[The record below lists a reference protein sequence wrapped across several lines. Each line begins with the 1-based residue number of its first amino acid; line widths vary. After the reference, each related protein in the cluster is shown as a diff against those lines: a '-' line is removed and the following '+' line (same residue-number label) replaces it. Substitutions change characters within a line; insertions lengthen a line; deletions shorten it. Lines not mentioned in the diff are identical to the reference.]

1 MYVYVRVCAKDKCVH
16 AYYRYIPK
24 LRTCWGAG
32 PGGVHATR
40 VCCQTICPAR
50 ASCRV
55 CVCSRCGEYTV
66 WSCVCLS
73 IIIIY
78 YICTEEPSIVVAVV
92 VVVVVVADVFYACA
106 RVCCSRSI
114 RICRQIFCS
123 APTVGRL
130 PEHPDFQLYL
140 MGHTICPRGAVKE
153 DGKKIIFIY
162 LPTYTV
168 VSTL

>member
-1 MYVYVRVCAKDKCVH
+1 MCVCVLRISVCARIIGIYLNCEPV
-16 AYYRYIPK
+16 
-24 LRTCWGAG
+24 
-32 PGGVHATR
+32 GVRGQVVYMQHVSAVR
-40 VCCQTICPAR
+40 PSARHVPA
-50 ASCRV
+50 AA
-55 CVCSRCGEYTV
+55 CVCARDLESIYCIV
-66 WSCVCLS
+66 VCVCLS

-78 YICTEEPSIVVAVV
+78 YICTEEPSIVVAV

-153 DGKKIIFIY
+153 DGEKKIIFIY
-162 LPTYTV
+162 LPT
-168 VSTL
+168 